1 MSEGH
6 SGATEEIRFRVPLP
20 IVIPIGAVL
29 VIGATTFGMSRI
41 LLNVP
46 KEVAVIIALAV
57 AANVL
62 GVCAYVATRP
72 AEARASWAELLIIA
86 TYPIVIGAVLAL
98 IGVGEGT
105 VAHEKPPGAPAP
117 AAGNVVVASG
127 IAFNTSE
134 LTFKAGEE
142 TQLVFKNEDT
152 VQHNLGIYESE
163 GGKELFKGQIINGGQ
178 ETTYTIPPLK
188 KGEYHFQCDV
198 HPSMNGTVTVE

>member
-1 MSEGH
+1 M

-29 VIGATTFGMSRI
+29 AIAAATIGIAKI

-46 KEVAVIIALAV
+46 SEVAVILALAI

-62 GVCAYVATRP
+62 GVCTYVALRP
-72 AEARASWAELLIIA
+72 DEARSHWSELLIIA

-98 IGVGEGT
+98 IGVSEGA
-105 VAHEKPPGAPAP
+105 VAHEPGAPAP

-127 IAFNTSE
+127 VAFDTSE
-134 LTFKAGEE
+134 LKFKAGEE
-142 TQLVFKNEDT
+142 TTLTFKNEDT
-152 VQHNLGIYESE
+152 VQHNIGIYESE
-163 GGKELFKGQIINGGQ
+163 GGKELFKGEIINGGQ

-188 KGEYHFQCDV
+188 KGEYYFHCDV
-198 HPSMNGTVTVE
+198 HPSMNGTVIVE